1 MVKTVLHTICYVYVY
16 GNKVGV
22 ICKLDLALSLLVGEG
37 RGKVVFVL
45 LCLYIFQFVYH
56 GGGVSKSQL

>member
-1 MVKTVLHTICYVYVY
+1 MYMSIVY
-16 GNKVGV
+16 GKKVGV
-22 ICKLDLALSLLVGEG
+22 ICKLDLALFLLVGEG

-56 GGGVSKSQL
+56 GWVSKSQL